1 MNSRA
6 TPFPSPGGKRRR
18 SRRPPPRVSQADFE
32 RAALRHLQRFS
43 CSAEGLRT
51 VLKRRAE
58 RSQTHHGGDLADAE
72 SIIEATVSRM
82 EALGYI
88 DDRRYGRGLVR
99 RLRARG
105 GSLRRVAAR
114 LYEKGIASAL
124 RDELLE
130 ETRAPQAELEA
141 ALTYARRRRLG
152 VHRTMVGG
160 RGSPESEESVST
172 EIDREAEATQR
183 QRDLAALA
191 RAGFGFDI
199 ASRALDGG

>member
-1 MNSRA
+1 MSNGA
-6 TPFPSPGGKRRR
+6 NPFPSPGGKRRR
-18 SRRPPPRVSQADFE
+18 SRRPPPKISQADFE

-43 CSAEGLRT
+43 CAAEGLRT

-58 RSQTHHGGDLADAE
+58 RSQAHHGGDLGEAE
-72 SIIEATVSRM
+72 SMIEATVSRM

-88 DDRRYGRGLVR
+88 DDRRYGRALVR

-124 RDELLE
+124 RDDLLE
-130 ETRAPQAELEA
+130 ETRTPQAELQA

-152 VHRTMVGG
+152 IHRTAARG
-160 RGSPESEESVST
+160 RRFPAPEESEEIGV
-172 EIDREAEATQR
+172 DPQAEDTQR
-183 QRDLAALA
+183 QRDLATLA

-199 ASRALDGG
+199 ASRALDER

>member
-1 MNSRA
+1 MNNGT
-6 TPFPSPGGKRRR
+6 TPVPSPGGKRRR
-18 SRRPPPRVSQADFE
+18 NRRPPPRISPADFE
-32 RAALRHLQRFS
+32 RAALRHLQRFP
-43 CSAEGLRT
+43 CSAEGLRA
-51 VLKRRAE
+51 VLQRRAK
-58 RSQTHHGGDLADAE
+58 RSHSHHGGDLAETE
-72 SIIEATVSRM
+72 SIIETTVVRM
-82 EALGYI
+82 VALGYI
-88 DDRRYGRGLVR
+88 DDRRYGRALVR

-141 ALTYARRRRLG
+141 ALTYTRRRRLG
-152 VHRTMVGG
+152 VHRAMTGG
-160 RGSPESEESVST
+160 RGSPESEESVKT
-172 EIDREAEATQR
+172 EIDRKAETTQR

-199 ASRALDGG
+199 ASRALDEG